1 MLVVKTRL
9 YMLMIL
15 LVMCL
20 VLRVSLDLLDQVKK
34 FEVLSS
40 KIDEVP
46 GSSDFVNNE
55 NGDGRQ
61 VSYPKKVRVASQGVS
76 NLMKAMKS
84 KKK

>member
-1 MLVVKTRL
+1 MRLLVVKTRL

-20 VLRVSLDLLDQVKK
+20 VLRVSLDLLDQV
-34 FEVLSS
+34 
-40 KIDEVP
+40 
-46 GSSDFVNNE
+46 
-55 NGDGRQ
+55 
-61 VSYPKKVRVASQGVS
+61 SYPKKVRVASQGVS